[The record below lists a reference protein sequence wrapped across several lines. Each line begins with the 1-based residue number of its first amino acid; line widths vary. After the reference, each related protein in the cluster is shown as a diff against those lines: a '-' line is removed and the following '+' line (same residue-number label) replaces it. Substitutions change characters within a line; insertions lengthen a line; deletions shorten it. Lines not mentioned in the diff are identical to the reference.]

1 MYIFTLAHT
10 RAYIHTNI
18 YISGYFFETQTPPI
32 FFMKDFLTK
41 LFRKIVWFIGYKVI
55 TLHTDTWNDQG
66 NNGNEG
72 REMYPRARKQRK
84 RVARYTRYLN
94 FWDNC

>member
-18 YISGYFFETQTPPI
+18 YISGYFFEAQTPPI

-55 TLHTDTWNDQG
+55 TLPPKAER
-66 NNGNEG
+66 NNGNE
-72 REMYPRARKQRK
+72 
-84 RVARYTRYLN
+84 TR
-94 FWDNC
+94 